1 MSENHPVRPKMND
14 ATVKSAARAFE
25 VLEHFRIGRQPRSM
39 SEIATSL
46 DYPLSSTTVLL
57 KTLVKLGYLNFDRRA
72 RVYFPTTKVAS
83 LGEWIPKVLFGSGQ
97 VIEAMNDLHAETG
110 EGIFLGTKNDVY
122 LQYIQTKL
130 SIHALRFH
138 IDEGTIRPITRSVAG
153 MVLLSTLPQEKLEN
167 TVRRANIATQNTAE
181 RVKLA
186 DIQARIAEIRK
197 QGYGYVEDL
206 PFEGGATLAMILP
219 VLVQGQPICLA
230 LGGVTDR
237 FRKNHDR
244 YLSALRKAVRSIQ
257 TDPDFDNP
265 VQIEL

>member
-1 MSENHPVRPKMND
+1 MSD

-39 SEIATSL
+39 SEIAAAL

-57 KTLVKLGYLNFDRRA
+57 KTLVKLGYLNYDRRA
-72 RVYFPTTKVAS
+72 RVYFPTTKVSA

-97 VIEAMNDLHAETG
+97 VLDAMYDLHAETG
-110 EGIFLGTKNDVY
+110 EGVFLGAKNDVY
-122 LQYIQTKL
+122 LQYIQTKP

-138 IDEGTIRPITRSVAG
+138 IDEGTIRPITQSIAG
-153 MVLLSTLPQEKLEN
+153 LILLSTMPAEKLEN
-167 TVRRANIATQNTAE
+167 TVRRANIATPDPAD

-186 DIQARIAEIRK
+186 DIQTRIDTIRT

-206 PFEGGATLAMILP
+206 PFEGGATLAMLLP
-219 VLVQGQPICLA
+219 VLVQGQPITLA

-237 FRKNHDR
+237 FRRHHDR
-244 YLSALRKAVRSIQ
+244 YLTALHKAVRSIR